1 MKNVLVTDENPSTDK
16 RGLCEKTKQSTVSG
30 GQIGPIKDVGGPGEG
45 FGKSELW
52 GSGERWVQRG
62 GGQVTGVSMCSI
74 PRIRQP

>member
-1 MKNVLVTDENPSTDK
+1 MRIRQLTRE
-16 RGLCEKTKQSTVSG
+16 GFAEKTKQSVVSG

-45 FGKSELW
+45 LGKSELW
-52 GSGERWVQRG
+52 GSGERWVQTG

>member
-45 FGKSELW
+45 PRGLFWLLPSPDSAAPASPVLEKPD
-52 GSGERWVQRG
+52 GEARK
-62 GGQVTGVSMCSI
+62 
-74 PRIRQP
+74 RQNT